1 MQKLTRIISERP
13 GATVV
18 EKWNLCREYLQTRI
32 LQSLYALPMG
42 KRLVFH
48 GGTCL
53 RICHG
58 TRRYSEDL
66 DFSLARGKSVFSL
79 EKTAAAVVRDL
90 QRLGF
95 KAQQKVN
102 AEQTVQKAFVRVE
115 GLIDHF
121 NLPASKNQKLTVKL
135 EVDVKPPGGGVVET
149 FFVSRF
155 DELFPISK
163 YDLPTLFAGKMLAL
177 LFRPYSRGRD
187 YYDAVWFLKNKTTGN
202 MAYFAAGVKQA
213 KSGGRHFQAW
223 DDVLREFGKKAGLIS
238 AKALVADL
246 QPFLEDSAEL
256 SWLEKYPQAV
266 MSLLE
271 RMKIESF

>member
-66 DFSLARGKSVFSL
+66 DFSLAKGKSVFSL
-79 EKTAAAVVRDL
+79 KKTAAAVVRDL

-95 KAQQKVN
+95 KAEQKVN
-102 AEQTVQKAFVRVE
+102 VEQTVQKAFVRVE

-121 NLPASKNQKLTVKL
+121 HLPASKNQKLTVKL
-135 EVDVKPPGGGVVET
+135 EVDVSPPRGGVVET

-187 YYDAVWFLKNKTTGN
+187 YYDAVWFLKNKTAGN
-202 MAYFAAGVKQA
+202 MAYFVSGVKQA
-213 KSGGRHFQAW
+213 KSSGRHFQAW
-223 DDVLREFGKKAGLIS
+223 DDVLREFGKKAELIS

-246 QPFLEDSAEL
+246 KPFLEDSAEL
-256 SWLEKYPQAV
+256 SWLEKYSEAV
-266 MSLLE
+266 KSLLE

>member
-66 DFSLARGKSVFSL
+66 DFSLAKGKSVFSL

-95 KAQQKVN
+95 KAEQKVN
-102 AEQTVQKAFVRVE
+102 AEQTVQKAFVRVA

-135 EVDVKPPGGGVVET
+135 EVDVRPPGGGVVET

-202 MAYFAAGVKQA
+202 MAYFLSGVKQA
-213 KSGGRHFQAW
+213 KASGRHFQAW

-246 QPFLEDSAEL
+246 RPFLEDSAEL

-271 RMKIESF
+271 RMRIESF

>member
-1 MQKLTRIISERP
+1 MQKLTRIISEHP

-18 EKWNLCREYLQTRI
+18 EQWNLCREYLQTRI
-32 LQSLYALPMG
+32 LQSLYAQPAG

-66 DFSLARGKSVFSL
+66 DFSLDKGENVFAL
-79 EKTAAAVVRDL
+79 KKVAEAVVRDL

-95 KAQQKVN
+95 KAEQKINV
-102 AEQTVQKAFVRVE
+102 EQTVQKAFVRVE

-121 NLPASKNQKLTVKL
+121 HLPASKNQKLAVKL
-135 EVDVKPPGGGVVET
+135 EVDVKPPENGVVET

-187 YYDAVWFLKNKTTGN
+187 YYDAMWFLKNKTKGN
-202 MAYFAAGVKQA
+202 MTYFASGVKQE
-213 KSGGRHFQAW
+213 KSSGMHFRVW
-223 DDVLREFGKKAGLIS
+223 DDVLSEFRKKAELVS
-238 AKALVADL
+238 SKALIADL
-246 QPFLEDSAEL
+246 KPFLEDSAEL
-256 SWLEKYPQAV
+256 SWLEKYSEAAK
-266 MSLLE
+266 SLLD
-271 RMKIESF
+271 RMN

>member
-1 MQKLTRIISERP
+1 MQKLTRIISEHP

-66 DFSLARGKSVFSL
+66 YFSLVEGKSVFSL

-95 KAQQKVN
+95 KAEQKVN
-102 AEQTVQKAFVRVE
+102 AEQTVQKAFVRVA

-187 YYDAVWFLKNKTTGN
+187 YYDALWFLKNKTTGN
-202 MAYFAAGVKQA
+202 MAYFASGVKQA

-223 DDVLREFGKKAGLIS
+223 D
-238 AKALVADL
+238 
-246 QPFLEDSAEL
+246 
-256 SWLEKYPQAV
+256 
-266 MSLLE
+266 
-271 RMKIESF
+271 

>member
-1 MQKLTRIISERP
+1 MQKLTRIISEHP

-66 DFSLARGKSVFSL
+66 DFSLAKGKSVFSL

-95 KAQQKVN
+95 KAEQKVN
-102 AEQTVQKAFVRVE
+102 AEQTVQKAFVRVA

-121 NLPASKNQKLTVKL
+121 HLPASKNQKLTVKL

-155 DELFPISK
+155 DELFPIST

-213 KSGGRHFQAW
+213 KASGRHFQAW
-223 DDVLREFGKKAGLIS
+223 DDVLRAFGKKAELIS

-246 QPFLEDSAEL
+246 RPFLEDSAEL
-256 SWLEKYPQAV
+256 SWLEKYSEAV
-266 MSLLE
+266 MSLLAQ
-271 RMKIESF
+271 MKIESF

>member
-1 MQKLTRIISERP
+1 MQKLTRIINEHP

-32 LQSLYALPMG
+32 LQSLYVQPAA

-66 DFSLARGKSVFSL
+66 DFSLVEGKSVFSL
-79 EKTAAAVVRDL
+79 KKTAAAVVRDL

-95 KAQQKVN
+95 KAEQKVN
-102 AEQTVQKAFVRVE
+102 DEKTVQKAFVRVE

-121 NLPASKNQKLTVKL
+121 HLPASKNQKLAVKL
-135 EVDVKPPGGGVVET
+135 EVDVRPPRGGVVET

-155 DELFPISK
+155 DELFPIIK
-163 YDLPTLFAGKMLAL
+163 YDLPTIFAGKMLAL

-187 YYDAVWFLKNKTTGN
+187 YYDAVWFLKNKTKGN
-202 MAYFAAGVKQA
+202 MAYFVSGVKQA
-213 KSGGRHFQAW
+213 KSSGMHFQVW
-223 DDVLREFGKKAGLIS
+223 DDVLREFKKKAELIS
-238 AKALVADL
+238 SKALVVDL
-246 QPFLEDSAEL
+246 KPFLEDSAEL
-256 SWLEKYPQAV
+256 SWLEKYSEAV
-266 MSLLE
+266 KNLLE
-271 RMKIESF
+271 RMKTESI